1 MDKWLDRDDA
11 SILMAEGGKTLQSCL
26 GRGQNGFL
34 AASAAIKR
42 KVNAYMQ
49 EDVRVPA
56 SACGIRKRNLAHSIT
71 AEDVLTILLKADGSG
86 WDPSTKDLKQETFYP
101 LFRQNIEYRDFFHV
115 RKPD

>member
-1 MDKWLDRDDA
+1 MKFVRFPYNVLDIAWDKPLFHLESMSFRIIWA
-11 SILMAEGGKTLQSCL
+11 FWNI
-26 GRGQNGFL
+26 
-34 AASAAIKR
+34 
-42 KVNAYMQ
+42 
-49 EDVRVPA
+49 A

-115 RKPD
+115 RKPDWVKLEILIA